1 MMNSIH
7 PRIENRLLNNVFI
20 IIYRTFTYS
29 LHLINT
35 NNICVVQCNTDIG
48 RPRQN
53 CNIINVISLRFGI
66 CLTGDFKMGSSTR
79 GYNSHTSPLSLINIY
94 FIFTPYIFIIFFI
107 CNIIS
112 IHHSLNIFIYNNSS
126 LFSLMDIIYITLF
139 ISLLNFTIIITI
151 IISIFIHFISFIIIP
166 PLILLYI
173 VLYTISFFFI
183 FITNESILLI
193 IINISYIS
201 ICLIIINF
209 INHIFFFL
217 FMFISIISSSFNI
230 KIITSFNNLFSYNS
244 TRSVFIIFIIKYNFN
259 IKYNFLFIII
269 YNIILYYIK

>member
-1 MMNSIH
+1 MLPTTNNITTNITQPNMLTSI
-7 PRIENRLLNNVFI
+7 PTVFFI
-20 IIYRTFTYS
+20 IIYRTFTCS

-35 NNICVVQCNTDIG
+35 NNICVMQCNTDIG

-79 GYNSHTSPLSLINIY
+79 GYNSHTSPLILTYI
-94 FIFTPYIFIIFFI
+94 IFEYYLFSFIIFINF
-107 CNIIS
+107 S
-112 IHHSLNIFIYNNSS
+112 RFDVFFIFIYIHYYFILIIIINNSS
-126 LFSLMDIIYITLF
+126 LFSF
-139 ISLLNFTIIITI
+139 IS
-151 IISIFIHFISFIIIP
+151 
-166 PLILLYI
+166 
-173 VLYTISFFFI
+173 
-183 FITNESILLI
+183 
-193 IINISYIS
+193 SYI
-201 ICLIIINF
+201 N
-209 INHIFFFL
+209 
-217 FMFISIISSSFNI
+217 SSSSNINSSSSNI